1 MKRRIGIDVGG
12 TNTDAVLLED
22 ARVVHAVKTPT
33 TADVTSG
40 VAEALRR
47 LLQSAA
53 QPRTAPRAPSGDRF
67 AIDAVMIGTTHF
79 TNAVV
84 QRRDLT
90 RVGAIR
96 IGLPSG
102 ASLEP
107 FIDWPED
114 LAELVRGEV
123 SMLEGGHE
131 FDGRPIVP
139 FDSAGMRAAA
149 RRIRA
154 AGLTSVGVASVFSP
168 LNAACELEA
177 ATILRDECP
186 DVAVTM
192 SHQLGRIGLLEREN
206 ATLLNAALVG
216 LARTT
221 TRAFTDALAASG
233 ITAPLYLTQNDGTV
247 MLASVAEAFPVYG
260 FASGPT
266 NSMRGAAFLSKLTDA
281 LVIDVGGTTTDI
293 GSLRHGFPREANNVV
308 EIGGVRTLFRM
319 PDLLSMGLG
328 GGSLVARSPLAVG
341 PRSVG
346 YRLVDQGL
354 VFGGGELT
362 ATDIAVAA
370 GLIDLGDRKRVA
382 SLPAELVRGAV
393 ARMHA
398 MIEEAVDRMKT
409 DAGDEPLIA
418 VGGGCFLV
426 PERIAGISEV
436 VHVAHQ
442 AVANAVGAAIAQVS
456 GEVDRI
462 FQDLSRE
469 EAIARAR
476 DLAEAQATSA
486 GADPRT
492 LSTVEVEDLPLAYL
506 PGNSLRVR
514 VRVVG
519 EIR

>member
-1 MKRRIGIDVGG
+1 VKRRIGIDVGG

-53 QPRTAPRAPSGDRF
+53 QPGGASPATSTRAV
-67 AIDAVMIGTTHF
+67 DAVMIGTTHF

-90 RVGAIR
+90 RVAAIR

-107 FIDWPED
+107 FIDWPGD
-114 LAELVRGEV
+114 LAALVRGEV
-123 SMLEGGHE
+123 VMLEGGHE
-131 FDGRPIVP
+131 FDGRPLVP
-139 FDSAGMRAAA
+139 LDSPGLRAAA

-168 LNAACELEA
+168 LNSACELEA
-177 ATILRDECP
+177 AAILREECP

-216 LARTT
+216 LARKTT
-221 TRAFTDALAASG
+221 HAFTDALIESG

-319 PDLLSMGLG
+319 PDLLSIGLG
-328 GGSLVARSPLAVG
+328 GGSLVAGAPLAVG

-346 YRLVDQGL
+346 YRLVEQGL
-354 VFGGGELT
+354 VFGGSELT
-362 ATDIAVAA
+362 ATDVAVAA
-370 GLIDLGDRKRVA
+370 GLIDLGDRQRVA
-382 SLPAELVRGAV
+382 SLPADLVRSAV

-398 MIEEAVDRMKT
+398 MIAEAVDRMKT

-426 PERIAGISEV
+426 PEQIAGISEV
-436 VHVAHQ
+436 VHVEHQ

-462 FQDLSRE
+462 FQDLSRD

-476 DLAEAQATSA
+476 HLAEAQAASA

-492 LSTVEVEDLPLAYL
+492 LTTVEIEDLPLAYL

-519 EIR
+519 EIA